1 MLYLIPFKSLL
12 PFVVK
17 KEKKKKKREF
27 ITIQNHSFMLNILYA
42 LNIIRL

>member
-17 KEKKKKKREF
+17 KEKKKKKKESLLPF
-27 ITIQNHSFMLNILYA
+27 KITHLCSIYFMP
-42 LNIIRL
+42 

>member
-17 KEKKKKKREF
+17 KEKKKKKKRVYY
-27 ITIQNHSFMLNILYA
+27 HSKSLIYA
-42 LNIIRL
+42 QYTLCPKHY